1 MDGAVNRVPLKRFAT
16 PAEVAAAILFL
27 AVDASYA
34 TGSTLVL
41 DGGTTMI

>member
-1 MDGAVNRVPLKRFAT
+1 MDGAIARVPLKRFAT
-16 PAEVAAAILFL
+16 PQEVAKAVLFL
-27 AVDASYA
+27 ATEAGFA